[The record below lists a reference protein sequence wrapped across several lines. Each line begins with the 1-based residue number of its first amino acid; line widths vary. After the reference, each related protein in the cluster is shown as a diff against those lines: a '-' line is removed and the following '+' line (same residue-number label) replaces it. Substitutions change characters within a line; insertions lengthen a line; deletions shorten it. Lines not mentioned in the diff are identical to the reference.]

1 MWRAADWV
9 PDIAPA
15 AHGVAD
21 YAQEYRCDAG
31 RTPELG
37 ERTDSLDALEHL
49 VHLREGLAAH
59 SIEGYAGLLAAGLKV
74 SRPGII
80 AAAPVTAA
88 TAILDLKGVGSDD
101 RGEYL
106 SNVYSAR
113 WRGLLCPAQ

>member
-1 MWRAADWV
+1 MAFGIMLAVSPASCVEGRELG

-37 ERTDSLDALEHL
+37 ERTDSLDALGRL
-49 VHLREGLAAH
+49 AHLREGLAAH
-59 SIEGYAGLLAAGLKV
+59 RIEGYAGLLAAGLKV

-80 AAAPVTAA
+80 ATAPVTAA
-88 TAILDLKGVGSDD
+88 TA
-101 RGEYL
+101 
-106 SNVYSAR
+106 N
-113 WRGLLCPAQ
+113 P